1 MKKWRKSI
9 FGVIAFASFFL
20 VLGGVGAM
28 ETYRISFEQGVM
40 QMFGFMVICGIC
52 TYLAGGFTERSD
64 ER

>member
-52 TYLAGGFTERSD
+52 TYLAGGFTERRED
-64 ER
+64 